1 MLSRRRALCRVRIT
15 ALFLATAAIAAAR
28 GGEFRPIA
36 EALGDPRNAAQGVPG
51 VRLSG
56 NGQVVVGSC
65 YSAAPGTFQA
75 WRWTPTGG
83 FEWLPLAAAQQQPYW
98 MGCVATALSTDGA
111 KIFVSCQFDEHHV
124 VALRVDDIRAYR
136 YEGGMF
142 YALQRPHDESYVL
155 DVTPSGAL
163 GVGYDLEVHHLEAD
177 AEYRPYRWDGAT
189 ATELSWLAAGS
200 CGSYDDDD
208 ALALAVSD
216 NGTVMVGKSGET
228 WNYVRPVVW
237 INGAVSRLDLYG
249 PECGGSSFY
258 LNPVRDLS
266 GDGRFAVGSWD
277 LEWGGPPPLP
287 AYWTIATRVRTLLP
301 LPALHSSGV
310 AYCITQDGGRIG
322 GQCETSG
329 GLKTGVLWNR
339 SAGTVQTAAD
349 ALAAA
354 GVVAHQGWQLQSV
367 EGVSADGKQIVGR
380 GRHPNGQIWF
390 WWADLRNPPA
400 NDACAGAEVLNP
412 NHTPTFLHTWA
423 LARTGTT
430 REATRDGT
438 ATCALSSAV
447 NVWYKYTAPVAG
459 FLELDLCDTPS
470 LPDGYIAVH
479 TGCPGTTLN
488 EIACSTACPQ
498 IAGCGRPCLA
508 LPALELAPYVTYY
521 IEVGGAAGYDFTLTH
536 RFLPRND
543 ECAQA
548 LAVGHNPSST
558 PGTTIG
564 MQLDAAPT
572 CQGVTVTAPGV
583 WYTVIGTGTTMTAQ
597 TCNGT
602 DYDTKLSVYCGG
614 CGVQTC
620 IGANDDTTGCG
631 PQSRGSSVSWC
642 SIAGALYHIFVHGY
656 ASYTGNFQ
664 LDVFDNGVPCQLA
677 TNCLPV
683 NDTCTQAISAS
694 AGTQTGDN
702 TNAQTDT
709 PAASCAPSARDVWYR
724 YVPRCDGQ
732 LWVDTCQSDGTLVDS
747 VISLYDG
754 CTGAELACNDDYN
767 VPPTNCGTRSVA
779 IASVVQDQE
788 VAIRVAGYGS
798 GGTHQGTFPLRITE
812 VAAPLVV
819 YGGAMPDA
827 WAAAPYSYQVQYY
840 GSCGRRF
847 TSATGLPPGLNVDLW
862 TGLISGTPI
871 APGDYV
877 IHVTVTNNDIVNPEW
892 AEADLTLRV
901 LPINNL
907 CSYPLH
913 ISEGLH
919 YFGTVGAS
927 TDGPAEPGCFPSDPQ
942 IHADVWFRYTA
953 SCTGPATIDL
963 CDSNYDSKVAVY
975 FGANCPTTGGTALAC
990 NDDACGLQSRVSF
1003 FVSAGVTYLI
1013 RIGGYMGAQGQGR
1026 MLLTCF
1032 NDCNNNG
1039 VNDAEEIASGAAGDC
1054 NHNNR
1059 PDYCDPPG
1067 DMSGDGL
1074 VSPADW
1080 PYWAAC
1086 LRGPGVWYA
1095 DDCCGLADFDFDNDV
1110 DVHDVWR
1117 WMQAVSP

>member
-1 MLSRRRALCRVRIT
+1 M
-15 ALFLATAAIAAAR
+15 
-28 GGEFRPIA
+28 
-36 EALGDPRNAAQGVPG
+36 
-51 VRLSG
+51 
-56 NGQVVVGSC
+56 
-65 YSAAPGTFQA
+65 SADGT
-75 WRWTPTGG
+75 
-83 FEWLPLAAAQQQPYW
+83 
-98 MGCVATALSTDGA
+98 

-136 YEGGMF
+136 YENGT
-142 YALQRPHDESYVL
+142 YYVLQRPHDESYVL

-163 GVGYDLEVHHLEAD
+163 GVGYDYEFHSLEAP
-177 AEYRPYRWDGAT
+177 EYRPYRWDGAV
-189 ATELSWLAAGS
+189 ATELSWLAGGNCDS
-200 CGSYDDDD
+200 WDDDD
-208 ALALAVSD
+208 ALAVAVSD
-216 NGTVMVGKSGET
+216 NGAVMVGKSGKT

-237 INGAVSRLDLYG
+237 VNGAVGRLDLYG
-249 PECGGSSFY
+249 PECGGNDFR
-258 LNPVRDLS
+258 LEPVLDLS

-277 LEWGGPPPLP
+277 LDYYSGAPSLP
-287 AYWTIATRVRTLLP
+287 VYWTIATRTRTLLP
-301 LPALHSSGV
+301 LPALHDRGV
-310 AYCITQDGGRIG
+310 ARCISQDGGRIG
-322 GQCETSG
+322 GWCSTSS
-329 GLKTGVLWNR
+329 GLVTGVLWNR
-339 SAGTVQTAAD
+339 SAGTVQSAAD

-354 GVVAHQGWQLQSV
+354 GIVAHTGWQLTSV
-367 EGVSADGKQIVGR
+367 EGISADGKQIVGR
-380 GRHPNGQIWF
+380 GRHPNGQYWI
-390 WWADLRNPPA
+390 WWADLRNPPG
-400 NDACAGAEVLNP
+400 NDACAGAEILNP
-412 NHTPTFLHTWA
+412 NHTPTFLHTES

-430 REATRDGT
+430 REATRDGS
-438 ATCALSSAV
+438 ATCALSSTV

-459 FLELDLCDTPS
+459 FLELDLCDTAS

-488 EIACSTACPQ
+488 QIACSTACPQ
-498 IAGCGRPCLA
+498 MAGCNRPCVA
-508 LPALELAPYVTYY
+508 VPALELAPYVTYY

-543 ECAQA
+543 DCAQA
-548 LAVGHNPSST
+548 FSVGPNPSST
-558 PGTTIG
+558 PGTTLG

-583 WYTVIGTGTTMTAQ
+583 WYTVIGTGTLMTAQ
-597 TCNGT
+597 TCSGT

-614 CGVQTC
+614 CGVQAC
-620 IGANDDTTGCG
+620 IGANDDTAGCG
-631 PQSRGSSVSWC
+631 PQGRGSSVSWC
-642 SIAGALYHIFVHGY
+642 SVAGALYHIFVHGY

-664 LDVFDNGVPCQLA
+664 LDVFDNGVPCQFALS
-677 TNCLPV
+677 CLPD
-683 NDTCTQAISAS
+683 NDTCATAITAS
-694 AGTQTGDN
+694 TGTQSGDN
-702 TNAQTDT
+702 TNAQTHAPT
-709 PAASCAPSARDVWYR
+709 ASCAPSSRDVWYR

-732 LWVDTCQSDGTLVDS
+732 LWVDTCQSGGTLVDS

-788 VAIRVAGYGS
+788 VAIRVAGYGT

-812 VAAPLVV
+812 VPAALVV
-819 YGGAMPDA
+819 YGGAMPNA
-827 WAAAPYSYQVQYY
+827 WAGMPYSYQVQYY

-847 TSATGLPPGLNVDLW
+847 TSATGLPAGLSVDLW

-877 IHVTVTNNDIVNPEW
+877 IHVTVANNDIVNPEW

-901 LPINNL
+901 LPTNDACAAALPIT
-907 CSYPLH
+907 
-913 ISEGLH
+913 EGAH
-919 YFGTVGAS
+919 YFGTVGAA
-927 TDGPAEPGCFPSDPQ
+927 TDGPAEAGCFPGDPQ

-975 FGANCPTTGGTALAC
+975 FGANCPTVGGTALAC

-1003 FVSAGVTYLI
+1003 PVSAGVTYLI
-1013 RIGGYMGAQGQGR
+1013 RIGGYLGAQGQGR

-1039 VNDAEEIASGAAGDC
+1039 VNDAEEIASGAASDC

-1059 PDYCDPPG
+1059 PDFCDPPG
-1067 DMSGDGL
+1067 DMSGDGV

-1080 PYWAAC
+1080 PYWASC
-1086 LRGPGVWYA
+1086 LRGPGVLYT

-1110 DVHDVWR
+1110 DLRDVWY
-1117 WMQAVSP
+1117 WMRAVSP